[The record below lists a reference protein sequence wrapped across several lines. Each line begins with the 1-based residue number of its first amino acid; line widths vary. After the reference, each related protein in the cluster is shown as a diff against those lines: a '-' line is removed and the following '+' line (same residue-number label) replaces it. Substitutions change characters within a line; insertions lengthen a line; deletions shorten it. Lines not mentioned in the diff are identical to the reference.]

1 MLCVLCYTHLYF
13 NTLSA
18 YFSYGLATRFSG
30 YVEAVSVYDL
40 VEIGLI
46 SFSSDP
52 IRAHDDDDI
61 SELAA
66 SIKEHGLLEPIIVR
80 PVGKRFEVVAGNRR
94 LRACKLLRYR
104 RVRCVVTSLDD
115 SEAYEV
121 ALVENVQRRTLDPLE
136 EATAFRNYCRKFGW
150 GSQTKLAKKLGKSQE
165 YISHRLKLLE
175 LPENVKQ
182 ELRKGGLSPTAAQ
195 EMVWLKT
202 DGTRDTA
209 LEVMKDNKL
218 NTRSVR
224 RLVHELNGLDQNAAG
239 TDFEEPKAG
248 REAGRGINF
257 LEEAIL
263 VMRISL
269 ARLDWIM
276 TKVQDAELRESLLSK
291 RESINHMVDDLIR
304 LKMISLGLSRKVP
317 AVVA

>member
-1 MLCVLCYTHLYF
+1 LCYTHLYF
-13 NTLSA
+13 NTLSTCFA
-18 YFSYGLATRFSG
+18 YGLATRFSG

-40 VEIGLI
+40 IEIGLI
-46 SFSSDP
+46 SFAADP

-175 LPENVKQ
+175 LPEAVKQ
-182 ELRKGGLSPTAAQ
+182 ELHKGSLSPTAAQ
-195 EMVWLKT
+195 EMSWLKS
-202 DGTRDTA
+202 DENRDAA
-209 LEVMKDNKL
+209 LEVVRDNKL

-224 RLVHELNGLDQNAAG
+224 RLVHTLNGLDENGA
-239 TDFEEPKAG
+239 DFEEPRSAKDPG
-248 REAGRGINF
+248 HSINF

-276 TKVQDAELRESLLSK
+276 TKVQEAELRESLLSK
-291 RESINHMVDDLIR
+291 RTSINRMVDDLIR
-304 LKMISLGLSRKVP
+304 LKMMSLGLSRKVP

>member
-1 MLCVLCYTHLYF
+1 
-13 NTLSA
+13 
-18 YFSYGLATRFSG
+18 LATRFSG
-30 YVEAVSVYDL
+30 YVEAVSVYD
-40 VEIGLI
+40 VIEIGLL

-115 SEAYEV
+115 SQAYEV

-136 EATAFRNYCRKFGW
+136 EATAFKAYCRKFGW

-175 LPENVKQ
+175 LPESVKQ
-182 ELRKGGLSPTAAQ
+182 ELRKGSLSPTAAQ
-195 EMVWLKT
+195 EMSWLKS
-202 DGTRDTA
+202 GGNRDAA
-209 LEVMKDNKL
+209 LEVVRGNKL

-224 RLVHELNGLDQNAAG
+224 RLVHTLNGLDENG
-239 TDFEEPKAG
+239 TDFEEPRNAK
-248 REAGRGINF
+248 EAGHGINF

-276 TKVQDAELRESLLSK
+276 TKVQEAELRESLLSK
-291 RESINHMVDDLIR
+291 RESINQMVDDLIR
-304 LKMISLGLSRKVP
+304 LRMISLGLSRKVP